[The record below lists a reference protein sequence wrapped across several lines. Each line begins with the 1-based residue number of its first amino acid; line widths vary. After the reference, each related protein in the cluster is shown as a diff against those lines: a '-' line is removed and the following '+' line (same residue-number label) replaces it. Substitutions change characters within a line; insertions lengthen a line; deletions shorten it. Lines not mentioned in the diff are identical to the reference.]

1 MVSYLRWLQ
10 FHVEISKRER
20 RLGAAVAGDNVFT
33 QHTQKGLRKIEV
45 FFLKMEEI
53 KRVNPTTCKQK

>member
-1 MVSYLRWLQ
+1 
-10 FHVEISKRER
+10 VEISKRER